1 MSGSEKKPLGKI
13 MLQQKLV
20 SPKQLDEL
28 LRRQQAEPGS
38 RLASK
43 ALDAGFTNEVGL
55 LKALSEQSGVPGI
68 DLQQVVIPLVNL
80 DLVPREIAEKHLII
94 PVLVRDDRIFLAM
107 ADPEDKRLVDE
118 LEFVTGKKVFPY
130 VAIHSRLRAVI
141 EDAYASRARGLSYWQ
156 GPHVPADYLASLGL
170 EPQTEQQPTAGGPFV
185 VEDKVS
191 AAAAHDEVSGDYRFA
206 DAASQVPILDLDI
219 DPDEPPTETVID
231 VDLMPPPP
239 TDPTRPRAVLP
250 AKKTVLVVDDEEE
263 IRRLV
268 IRVLEDRGYRVV
280 SADRGLEALRMVKEQ
295 EPDILILDAMLPEV
309 HGFDICKR
317 IKGSAKYGHIPVIM
331 ISAVYRGWR
340 FAEDLKNS
348 YGVDYFIE
356 KPFRINELIQIVDR
370 VAKNGA
376 GAGSS
381 PDARSKLNEEA
392 ERELDRGVD
401 RYKSGDLDGAIDHL
415 KRGVSIDPLSHKLHY
430 HLALLFGKK
439 GQVYEAVQELETAV
453 DLEPSHFQSLK
464 NLAVLYQKAGF
475 KHKAV
480 EMWERALGHA
490 PDDHTRKGIKEHLVS
505 LL

>member
-68 DLQQVVIPLVNL
+68 DLQQVVIPLPNL

-141 EDAYASRARGLSYWQ
+141 EEAYASRARGLSYWQ
-156 GPHVPADYLASLGL
+156 GPNVPADYLASLGL
-170 EPQTEQQPTAGGPFV
+170 QPQEGPTAEGPFV

-191 AAAAHDEVSGDYRFA
+191 EAAAHDEVSGDYRY
-206 DAASQVPILDLDI
+206 DEAAAAAPSLEIDLGAHEE
-219 DPDEPPTETVID
+219 PSMPPTTPAGTTVAA
-231 VDLMPPPP
+231 PG
-239 TDPTRPRAVLP
+239 TR
-250 AKKTVLVVDDEEE
+250 KKTVLVVDDEEE

-280 SADRGLEALRMVKEQ
+280 SADKGLDALRIVKEH

-348 YGVDYFIE
+348 YGVDHFIE
-356 KPFRINELIQIVDR
+356 KPFRINDLIQIVDR

-376 GAGSS
+376 TGPGAS
-381 PDARSKLNEEA
+381 PNGRSNLNEEA
-392 ERELDRGVD
+392 ERELDQGVAK
-401 RYKSGDLDGAIDHL
+401 YKGGDLDGAIDHL
-415 KRGVSIDPLSHKLHY
+415 KKGVSIDPLSHKLHY

-439 GQVYEAVQELETAV
+439 GLVYEAVQELETAV

-490 PDDHTRKGIKEHLVS
+490 PDEHTRKGIKEHLVS

>member
-68 DLQQVVIPLVNL
+68 DLQQVVIPLANL

-141 EDAYASRARGLSYWQ
+141 EEAYAGRARGLSYWQ

-170 EPQTEQQPTAGGPFV
+170 EPQQQEPSAEGPLV
-185 VEDKVS
+185 VEDRVS
-191 AAAAHDEVSGDYRFA
+191 AAAAQDEVSGDFRYE
-206 DAASQVPILDLDI
+206 AAEVPALELDLG
-219 DPDEPPTETVID
+219 PDEPEPA
-231 VDLMPPPP
+231 LPP
-239 TDPTRPRAVLP
+239 TTPLGATVAKAEAP
-250 AKKTVLVVDDEEE
+250 AGVKKTVLVVDDEEE

-280 SADRGLEALRMVKEQ
+280 SADKGLEALRIVKEH

-348 YGVDYFIE
+348 YGVDHFIE
-356 KPFRINELIQIVDR
+356 KPFRINDLLQVVDR

-376 GAGSS
+376 VHGSS
-381 PDARSKLNEEA
+381 PDVRSQLNADA
-392 ERELDRGVD
+392 ERELDESMV
-401 RYKSGDLDGAIDHL
+401 RYKNGDLDGAIDHL

-439 GQVYEAVQELETAV
+439 GLVYEAVQELETAV

-490 PDDHTRKGIKEHLVS
+490 PDDQTRKGIKEHLVS